1 MNENSILQDLDLDT
15 FVTLNDIYLGQDFL
29 GVNEQGLNIYRTHVS
44 CVLDINNLS
53 KYRTLRQ
60 KFKTIF
66 DNYSLNF
73 FDDKCSYK
81 VYIKKFRIHIHQ
93 EYTKLHVSINMT
105 NAHKEFDYADVFDM
119 LGRVPAKIA
128 YEEPQSEY
136 VDDLEDYIEKL
147 TFKVNE

>member
-60 KFKTIF
+60 KFKTIKLPINKVF
-66 DNYSLNF
+66 STIKRLSLSEGTTL
-73 FDDKCSYK
+73 KREEK
-81 VYIKKFRIHIHQ
+81 VLQ
-93 EYTKLHVSINMT
+93 KLQ
-105 NAHKEFDYADVFDM
+105 
-119 LGRVPAKIA
+119 L
-128 YEEPQSEY
+128 
-136 VDDLEDYIEKL
+136 L
-147 TFKVNE
+147 TLFVIFLCY